1 MNSKI
6 AIGIAIVII
15 AIGIVSVLLANS
27 STNSLENDIDPIDD
41 EGKVFYVNPKASIET
56 TSGLQP

>member
-15 AIGIVSVLLANS
+15 AIGIASVILADS
-27 STNSLENDIDPIDD
+27 SRDSLENDIDPIED
-41 EGKVFYVNPKASIET
+41 EGKVFYVNPKASIDT
-56 TSGLQP
+56 SSGLLP